1 REIIYFDE
9 ADDAQRV
16 LVDPREMAPGA
27 PTSEVRYDAVLDEW
41 VAVAGQRQGRAF
53 LPPRDECPLCPS
65 RDGRQSEVPSPD
77 YDVVVF
83 ENKSPSFAQTAAP
96 ADASPLNGGLVP
108 REPAYGR
115 CEVVL
120 FTSDHDTS
128 FAQLSPER
136 VRTVLEAWVDRTLAL
151 SALPHVE
158 QVFCFENRGEEIGVT
173 LAHPHGQVYAYPF
186 VTPRTRQALDSAR
199 RYTRR
204 TFRNLFADVL
214 AAELEEGT
222 RVVAESAHWA
232 AFVPAAARWPLEVHL
247 YPKER
252 VVDLPSLSDAQR
264 DDFPGI
270 YLELLRRFDGLY
282 DTPTPYI
289 AGWHQ
294 APVRADR
301 DLSYLHLT
309 LHSIRRAPGKLKYLA
324 GSESVMWAFVN
335 DVPPE
340 AQAAALRGVQL

>member
-1 REIIYFDE
+1 
-9 ADDAQRV
+9 
-16 LVDPREMAPGA
+16 
-27 PTSEVRYDAVLDEW
+27 
-41 VAVAGQRQGRAF
+41 
-53 LPPRDECPLCPS
+53 
-65 RDGRQSEVPSPD
+65 
-77 YDVVVF
+77 
-83 ENKSPSFAQTAAP
+83 
-96 ADASPLNGGLVP
+96 
-108 REPAYGR
+108 
-115 CEVVL
+115 
-120 FTSDHDTS
+120 
-128 FAQLSPER
+128 
-136 VRTVLEAWVDRTLAL
+136 
-151 SALPHVE
+151 
-158 QVFCFENRGEEIGVT
+158 
-173 LAHPHGQVYAYPF
+173 
-186 VTPRTRQALDSAR
+186 
-199 RYTRR
+199 
-204 TFRNLFADVL
+204 VL

-222 RVVAESAHWA
+222 RVVAETEHWA

-270 YLELLRRFDGLY
+270 YLELLKRFDGLY

-301 DLSYLHLT
+301 DLAYLHLT